1 MITALL
7 HESAT
12 SRVDD
17 FETSLVVQTPRLLGI
32 ALAIL
37 RDAAEAEDAV
47 QETWEL
53 AWRSWDRLRD
63 PERRGAWLRQICVRR
78 CLRRQRR
85 LRTRHRS
92 ESATVA
98 AATGSVCG
106 GYGEV
111 EWDLALLQLSVRQ
124 RAVLV
129 LHYQCGYTLDECAAH
144 LGCRPGT
151 VRQHLAR
158 ALARLRRTLDG

>member
-1 MITALL
+1 MITALPR
-7 HESAT
+7 ERAV
-12 SRVDD
+12 SRADD
-17 FETSLVVQTPRLLGI
+17 FDTALQAQTPRLLGI
-32 ALAIL
+32 AVAIL
-37 RDAAEAEDAV
+37 RDAGEAEDAV

-63 PERRGAWLRQICVRR
+63 PDRRGAWLRSICVRR

-85 LRTRHRS
+85 LRQRQRS
-92 ESATVA
+92 ESGA
-98 AATGSVCG
+98 AAADSASLCG

-111 EWDLALLQLSVRQ
+111 EWDAALDRLSVRQ

-129 LHYQCGYTLDECAAH
+129 LHYRCGYTLDECAAH

-158 ALARLRRTLDG
+158 ALAQLRRSLDA